1 MVTIFKINKYWILT
15 FCMALCSITP
25 IFSQELSDAEIG
37 LDIMQLTTSLKEKGL
52 SEQEING
59 EIFFIRAHYK
69 ERYLERKKIE
79 ESLVQETEAKQ
90 NLTFSD
96 QEIGFDKARE
106 TLFLKERGTN
116 TPEDLNIEID
126 RIREM
131 YKAQF
136 LQMKKSEEEIMQ
148 RILPKQ
154 LLKATAIIDVS
165 QSEKEA
171 LKALYDSTNG
181 SKWTTKTG
189 WDFSTPVTSWN
200 STTKAGWYGI
210 VVENGKIIDLSFSTN
225 NLVGFIPPEI
235 GQLKYLK
242 RLSLTYAQLTGP
254 IPEEIGQL
262 VNLEILGLISNKLNG
277 PLPQGIYN
285 LKSLVNLSISKNQ
298 LSGEL
303 SSEINKLTNL
313 SSLYA
318 NENQFSGVIPTQI
331 GDLQNLSYINLSNNE
346 LKGSIPSK
354 IGQLSKLIS
363 IDFGNNQLTGSIPK
377 EIGLLKNLTS
387 IYLYNNKLDGEIPH
401 EIGFLTKLKTLSLG
415 NNQLGGNIPIE
426 IEKILYI
433 YYVYLNNNLF
443 EGPVPIIP
451 ILYALDLRSNKFC
464 FIDLIGQV
472 TSPYKKLTQYSPQAK
487 TDTAKTLTSSIGG
500 SITLTMCEDGRFLP
514 DDTFQ
519 WFKNGIEIIGATNR
533 TYTITDLKAT
543 DRGVYTCKSNHSNN
557 PDMSPLILERE
568 PITLNTTTCSPLT
581 GTIKSPSEKFYTNFE
596 SNFTFETTGKDLTYI
611 WSVAAVTGETVNTS
625 DSNMN
630 NRMCSYKFASE
641 GDYLITLIA
650 TDATGCSTTFTK
662 TVKSIDKHCVNEAI
676 KFSFETT
683 VTNLNYTWS
692 ATNASNVTVNKIT
705 NNTGQY
711 TFTPE
716 LAGEYEI
723 KLSTEGAQNCETL
736 FSKKISVENCTPFAS
751 CSKSNPNAP
760 IIKGLFIALLNKLV
774 SQPENVV
781 KDGYTCS
788 ELIALKPYIKSENPA
803 IYNFKNRET
812 FLEFSFTN
820 PSGIDVVM
828 EIKNG
833 KIVDFNLDNYVSP
846 ETETKLIANHL
857 YAYIKGVDFCVP
869 ELSCISHVALVVDE
883 SGSIDAVSASKIKK
897 QLKSFILQQATTN
910 DNIGSNIYVSITG
923 MSDSDENTRTDF
935 IRPTKLTNTPAVL
948 NQFNT
953 WIDNYGQ
960 RGGKTGISASSDY
973 WRSGLEGALSYSMK
987 PNIVI
992 MITDG
997 CQTANVLDLKTT
1009 LKKFNNA
1016 PASNPILPHLY
1027 VVGLEK
1033 GFYVDENF
1041 YTNKNSVTD
1050 PNYNPGT
1057 LINTVT
1063 THLTKSLQYLLDL
1076 PATQFPKADLDQ
1088 FDKGTYYGHENFNLL
1103 AADDTYFSDKL
1114 ADSKIV
1120 CGKASIKDFCD
1131 DCLSFK
1137 PEPGKEY
1144 LISAWVKEELFTQV
1158 KTYENPS
1165 IKIIFYN
1172 RKEALDIPAHKIDS
1186 LSIKANGAIIEGW
1199 QRIVKKFKI
1208 PSNTITIGIQL
1219 ENASPSIPVYFDDI
1233 RIHPLQGSVKSFV
1246 YDPETFKLMS
1256 ELDENN
1262 YSTFYEYDNEGGLVR
1277 VKKETEKGI
1286 KTIQE
1291 TRSGSVINTN

>member
-1 MVTIFKINKYWILT
+1 M
-15 FCMALCSITP
+15 
-25 IFSQELSDAEIG
+25 
-37 LDIMQLTTSLKEKGL
+37 
-52 SEQEING
+52 
-59 EIFFIRAHYK
+59 
-69 ERYLERKKIE
+69 E
-79 ESLVQETEAKQ
+79 ESLLQEVAKQ
-90 NLTFSD
+90 NLLLSD
-96 QEIGFDKARE
+96 QEIGFDAARE
-106 TLFLKERGTN
+106 TLFLKKRGLN
-116 TPEDLNIEID
+116 TSEDLNLEID
-126 RIREM
+126 RVREM
-131 YKAQF
+131 YKAQYI
-136 LQMKKSEEEIMQ
+136 QMKSTEEELLQ
-148 RILPKQ
+148 KTQPKR
-154 LLKATAIIDVS
+154 LLKAGVLTDVS

-181 SKWTTKTG
+181 SKWTNKTG

-200 STTKAGWYGI
+200 NTTKTGWFGI
-210 VVENGKIIDLSFSTN
+210 TVTNGQITSLNLGTN
-225 NLVGFIPPEI
+225 NLNGFIPPEI

-242 RLSLTYAQLTGP
+242 FLSIRDNKLSGT
-254 IPEEIGQL
+254 IPEEIGKL
-262 VNLEILGLISNKLNG
+262 IDVEILALDANKLSGN
-277 PLPQGIYN
+277 LPKGIYD
-285 LKSLVNLSISKNQ
+285 LKSLIYIYVNNNL
-298 LSGEL
+298 LSGTI
-303 SSEINKLTNL
+303 SPEIKKLTNL
-313 SSLYA
+313 TYIYSSI
-318 NENQFSGVIPTQI
+318 NQFSG
-331 GDLQNLSYINLSNNE
+331 
-346 LKGSIPSK
+346 SIPAE
-354 IGQLSKLIS
+354 IGQLSKLIF
-363 IDFGNNQLTGSIPK
+363 IDFRSNELTGPIPP
-377 EIGLLKNLTS
+377 EIGQLKNLTS
-387 IYLYNNKLDGEIPH
+387 LYLQYNKLTGTIPPQ
-401 EIGFLTKLKTLSLG
+401 IGLLTKVQWMNLSY
-415 NNQLGGNIPIE
+415 NQLNGNIPIE
-426 IEKILYI
+426 IEKIAFNYL
-433 YYVYLNNNLF
+433 YLNDNLL
-443 EGPVPIIP
+443 EG
-451 ILYALDLRSNKFC
+451 ALPNLRASYLLDIRNNKFC
-464 FIDLIGQV
+464 FTDMLNRIAL
-472 TSPYKKLTQYSPQAK
+472 YKTKTNHSPQAK
-487 TDTAKTLTSSIGG
+487 TDTAKTITSAIGG
-500 SITLTMCEDGRFLP
+500 SVTLTMCEDGRFLP

-519 WFKNGIEIIGATNR
+519 WFKNNIEIVGATNR
-533 TYTITDLKAT
+533 IYTITDLKNNDT
-543 DRGVYTCKSNHSNN
+543 GVYSCKSYHINN
-557 PDMSPLILERE
+557 PDMSPLVLERE
-568 PITLNTTTCSPLT
+568 PITLNTINCSPLI
-581 GTIKSPSEKFYTNFE
+581 GAVKSPSEKFYTNLE
-596 SNFTFETTGKDLTYI
+596 SNFTFETIATNLTYV
-611 WSVAAVTGETVNTS
+611 WSVTSVTGENVNTQNS
-625 DSNMN
+625 DMK
-630 NRMCSYKFASE
+630 NRMCSYKFTAE
-641 GDYLITLIA
+641 GDYLITLTA
-650 TDATGCSTTFTK
+650 TDTTGCSTTFTK
-662 TVKSIDKHCVNEAI
+662 TVKIIDKHCI
-676 KFSFETT
+676 KEDIQFSFETT

-692 ATNASNVTVNKIT
+692 ATNTANVIVNTTT

-716 LAGEYEI
+716 VPGEYEI
-723 KLSTEGAQNCETL
+723 KLSAEGAQNCETL
-736 FSKKISVENCTPFAS
+736 FSKKISVENCIPFAS
-751 CSKSNPNAP
+751 CTASNPNTP
-760 IIKGLFIALLNKLV
+760 IIKSLFVALVNKVL
-774 SQPENVV
+774 SQPESKI
-781 KDGYTCS
+781 KDGYTCP
-788 ELIALKPYIKSENPA
+788 ELMALKPYIKNENPA

-820 PSGIDVVM
+820 RSGLDVVM

-857 YAYIKGVDFCVP
+857 YAYIKGVDFCP
-869 ELSCISHVALVVDE
+869 SELSCVSHVALVVDE
-883 SGSIDAVSASKIKK
+883 SGSIDLIAANKIKK

-935 IRPTKLTNTPAVL
+935 IRPTKLTNTPAVI

-953 WIDNYGQ
+953 WIDNYGN
-960 RGGKTGISASSDY
+960 RGGKTTGVSASSDY

-987 PNIVI
+987 PNLVL

-997 CQTANVLDLKTT
+997 CQTADVLGLKTT

-1016 PASNPILPHLY
+1016 HASNSQLPHLY

-1041 YTNKNSVTD
+1041 YTNKNSGTD
-1050 PNYNPGT
+1050 PNTGT
-1057 LINTVT
+1057 LVNTVT

-1076 PATQFPKADLDQ
+1076 PATQFPKSDSNQ

-1103 AADDTYFSDKL
+1103 ASDDTYFSDKL

-1120 CGKASIKDFCD
+1120 CGTASVKDFCD

-1186 LSIKANGAIIEGW
+1186 LSIKASGAIIEGW